1 VTGISPLIMS
11 FPLSMNVGGR
21 SGTVSL
27 TKIVLEVEGML
38 EGGATYTSLVLSVGL
53 F

>member
-1 VTGISPLIMS
+1 VIGISLPITS
-11 FPLSMNVGGR
+11 YPLSTIVSGG

-38 EGGATYTSLVLSVGL
+38 EGGATYPSRVLSVGL